1 MALRI
6 HRQHTRAPTN
16 AKQSRFWLNVLC
28 HVILLIDEGMF
39 SVSIFSLATATACW
53 MKRDKLRMHFKMKIC
68 KCINTHTHRENATAT
83 PDFSLI
89 RKPNGSLM
97 ETNSLAPWIIQITTF
112 ERHKHWD
119 RELIVEKKH
128 KTKKR
133 IHCYWNR
140 ERKRSIYKQKR
151 WCQLFQTKGIEWQ
164 T

>member
-53 MKRDKLRMHFKMKIC
+53 MKRDTLRMHFKMKIC
-68 KCINTHTHRENATAT
+68 KCINTHTQGKCHSHTRFFINSETKR
-83 PDFSLI
+83 FI
-89 RKPNGSLM
+89 NGTS
-97 ETNSLAPWIIQITTF
+97 SLAPWIIQITTF

-140 ERKRSIYKQKR
+140 ERKRNIYKQKR
-151 WCQLFQTKGIEWQ
+151 WCQLLQTKGIEWQ